1 MITEPL
7 ITQPLIPTWFRAQDG
22 VLRDHTPFTHQKQ
35 HKNPKSLIW
44 KTFSPTDSFLLD
56 EAFNNRFSDKA
67 STLVAVGEDALYE
80 ADILKYEIS
89 PSNY

>member
-1 MITEPL
+1 
-7 ITQPLIPTWFRAQDG
+7 
-22 VLRDHTPFTHQKQ
+22 
-35 HKNPKSLIW
+35 
-44 KTFSPTDSFLLD
+44 LD